1 MVSAAQIAA
10 QAYAQRTA
18 APARSTPQPA
28 FTVDNKG
35 LAPKVQPEKELGLT
49 RRLSQETDAYKID
62 ISADALDAAKREGN
76 NRSAYVAQ
84 QPVPQ
89 VESAAQIAF
98 QPVETVEVRV
108 GGTARREAPF
118 AHAATNRTPDEPPRR
133 PGFLLD
139 ITI

>member
-18 APARSTPQPA
+18 APARATPQPA

-35 LAPKVQPEKELGLT
+35 LAAKVQPEKGLGLT
-49 RRLSQETDAYKID
+49 RRLSQETDAYKIE

-76 NRSAYVAQ
+76 NRAAHVAQ
-84 QPVPQ
+84 QREPQ
-89 VESAAQIAF
+89 LEAAAEITF
-98 QPVETVEVRV
+98 QAVDGVEVNV
-108 GGTARREAPF
+108 SGAARREAPF
-118 AHAATNRTPDEPPRR
+118 AHATSNRPADEPPRR

>member
-18 APARSTPQPA
+18 APARGTPQPA

-35 LAPKVQPEKELGLT
+35 LAPKIQPEKGLGLT
-49 RRLSQETDAYKID
+49 RRLSQETDAYKIE
-62 ISADALDAAKREGN
+62 ISADALDAAKRDGN
-76 NRSAYVAQ
+76 SRGAYEAR
-84 QPVPQ
+84 QPEPQ
-89 VESAAQIAF
+89 VESAAEISF
-98 QPVETVEVRV
+98 QPVESVEASVS
-108 GGTARREAPF
+108 GAARREAPF
-118 AHAATNRTPDEPPRR
+118 AHATTNRTADEPPRR